1 MGFPVLPVPE
11 AIMTDMT
18 RPPFRRRKLGRR
30 LRQMREQAG
39 MSIDEAALALDKKR
53 TSMYRIEA
61 GESRVDVHLARS
73 MMDVYDVYLPRLLD
87 DVRYALEPGWWVKY
101 GLTGLGYA
109 DLESEAAVVR
119 ETTLSYVPGLLQT
132 PAYMQAVFEA
142 DQLRRTKS
150 ELATQ
155 VEIRKLRQRRLTDDE
170 RPLNLIGLIDESAL
184 SRLRC
189 NPELKTEQLEHLV
202 IMSELPTVTLRV
214 LPEDLGMHGGL
225 TGAFTLL
232 EFPDAEDPDMLY
244 IEYPTGS
251 THFEEE
257 SDVSRAKV
265 LFEGLLA
272 KAVSQGDSV
281 ALIERMLAE

>member
-1 MGFPVLPVPE
+1 ME
-11 AIMTDMT
+11 K
-18 RPPFRRRKLGRR
+18 PPFRRRKLGRR

-39 MSIDEAALALDKKR
+39 MSIEEAALALDKKR

-101 GLTGLGYA
+101 GHSGLGYV

-119 ETTLSYVPGLLQT
+119 EMTHSYVPGLLQT

-150 ELATQ
+150 ELASQ
-155 VEIRKLRQRRLTDDE
+155 MEMRKLRKRRLIDDE
-170 RPLNLIGLIDESAL
+170 NPLKLIGLIDESAL
-184 SRLRC
+184 CRVERH
-189 NPELKTEQLEHLV
+189 PELKAEQLEHLV
-202 IMSELPTVTLRV
+202 IMSELLSVTLRV
-214 LPEDLGMHGGL
+214 LPQEIGIHGGL

-232 EFPDAEDPDMLY
+232 EFPDPEDQDMLY
-244 IEYPTGS
+244 IEYPTGAS
-251 THFEEE
+251 HFEDE
-257 SDVSRAKV
+257 SDVARARV
-265 LFEGLLA
+265 VFDGLSA
-272 KAVSQGDSV
+272 MAMSHDESV
-281 ALIERMLAE
+281 ALIERMLA